1 MTFLTKFDQLKRV
14 YGENKSNMEAFQEEN
29 SKLRSQIAEI
39 NVYLITVFICRKI
52 IFLNLIIGLIQIV
65 CWI

>member
-1 MTFLTKFDQLKRV
+1 LTKFDQLKRV
-14 YGENKSNMEAFQEEN
+14 HGEDKSNMEAFKEEN
-29 SKLRSQIAEI
+29 SKLIAEI

-52 IFLNLIIGLIQIV
+52 IFLNLRIGLIQTV

>member
-1 MTFLTKFDQLKRV
+1 LTKFDQLKRV
-14 YGENKSNMEAFQEEN
+14 YGEDESNMEAFKEEN

-39 NVYLITVFICRKI
+39 NVYLITVFICSKI
-52 IFLNLIIGLIQIV
+52 IFLNLRIGLIQIV